1 MKVLDTT
8 SFAILPTQE
17 KIEGEPKLHVGSV
30 ISFTWKDHRL
40 SGTNEHGEF
49 LIYFAEKKIPR
60 IIVNP
65 FGKVNSASS
74 IAVSLKQEPH
84 EAIFYESNDHLIISC
99 GSVMVEVAKDN
110 FAIKVSNGKKTI
122 FQSAS
127 PSAFYKNSGE
137 VFFDSLMEIK
147 DVFYGFGEKTGFLN
161 KRGSKLSMWNTDV
174 YAPHNKDT
182 VELYQSIPYFIVHSK
197 QRSYGLFFDNTFK
210 TEFDTQT
217 YSNKYGM
224 SADGGQIDFYLF
236 VGEDLKEITSLYSE
250 LTGRMSLPPKWA
262 IGYHQSRYSY
272 RSEQEVL
279 EVANRFKQEG
289 IPIDCIFFDIHY
301 MRDYRVFTFDKDHFS
316 QPDKLIS
323 TLLDDG
329 IKVVPIVDPGVKKD
343 VQYSVYKEGV
353 KKGLFCKYLDGQIY
367 YGDVWPGTSAFPDFM
382 NPEARKW
389 WGSLHK
395 FYTDLGIEG
404 IWNDMNEPSVFN
416 ESKTMDL
423 EVMHDVDGD
432 LKPHLE
438 MHNTYGLYMSKAT
451 AEGLAELVPD
461 KRPFV
466 LTRAGYA
473 GIQRYATVWTG
484 DNRSHWE
491 HLEMSLPMIMNL
503 GMSGVA
509 FTGADVGGFSS
520 DCTHELLIRWNQ
532 VGAFMPYFR
541 NHSVQDSIRQEPWV
555 FGEATTEIVKKYIK
569 LRYTWLPYIYSLFHE
584 SSQTGLPI
592 VRPLVLEY
600 PEDENTFNC
609 SDQFLLGS
617 NVMVA
622 PILRP
627 GVTHRSV
634 YIPEGTWY
642 DYWTK
647 EVYEGGKHLLIEAA
661 LDVLPIFIKEGTILP
676 IGSDIQN
683 TTEHQ
688 KIEVEIYAGK
698 KGEFNLYEDDGSSM
712 GYKEDHYSI
721 TNILTE
727 MNAECM
733 NIKVTSSGDLTWKSQ
748 IEKVKI
754 FGFSGDVRVENPSEL
769 REPEKWKI
777 EIQ

>member
-1 MKVLDTT
+1 MYVLDTT
-8 SFAILPTQE
+8 SFAILPSQE

-30 ISFTWKDHRL
+30 TSFTWKEYML
-40 SGTNEHGEF
+40 SGSNEHGEF
-49 LIYFAEKKIPR
+49 LIYFADKKIPR

-65 FGKVNSASS
+65 FGKVNLVSS
-74 IAVSLKQEPH
+74 IAVSLKHTPQAASFH
-84 EAIFYESNDHLIISC
+84 EEDDALKVSC
-99 GSVMVEVAKDN
+99 GSIVVEVEKAT
-110 FAIKVSNGKKTI
+110 FSIKVSNEHKTI
-122 FQSAS
+122 FQTAS
-127 PSAFYKNSGE
+127 PSAFYKNNGE
-137 VFFDSLMEIK
+137 VFFDVLMGT
-147 DVFYGFGEKTGFLN
+147 DDAFYGFGEKTGFLN

-182 VELYQSIPYFIVHSK
+182 VELYQSIPYFVTHSK

-210 TEFDTQT
+210 TEFDTHT
-217 YSNKYGM
+217 YSNKIRM

-236 VGEDLKEITSLYSE
+236 VGEDLKEITKLYSD

-262 IGYHQSRYSY
+262 LGYHQSRYSY
-272 RSEQEVL
+272 RSEKEVL
-279 EVANRFKQEG
+279 EVVNRFKQEG
-289 IPIDCIFFDIHY
+289 IPLDCIFFDIHY
-301 MRDYRVFTFDKDHFS
+301 MRDYRVFTFDKDHFP
-316 QPDKLIS
+316 QPKKLLT

-382 NPEARKW
+382 NADVRKW

-395 FYTDLGIEG
+395 FYTELGIDG

-423 EVMHDVDGD
+423 DVMHDVDGE

-451 AEGLAELVPD
+451 AEGLAELLPD
-461 KRPFV
+461 RRPFV

-473 GIQRYATVWTG
+473 GIQRYAAVWTG

-520 DCTHELLIRWNQ
+520 DCTPELLIRWTQ

-555 FGEATTEIVKKYIK
+555 FGEAATDIVKKYIK
-569 LRYTWLPYIYSLFHE
+569 LRYNWLPYLYSLFHE
-584 SSQTGLPI
+584 SSKTGVPI
-592 VRPLVLEY
+592 VRPLVLEF
-600 PEDENTFNC
+600 PEDENTFNI
-609 SDQFLLGS
+609 SDQFMVGS

-627 GVTHRSV
+627 GITHRSV
-634 YIPEGTWY
+634 YLPQGTWY

-647 EVYEGGKHLLIEAA
+647 EAYEGGKHILIEAA

-688 KIEVEIYAGK
+688 DMELEVYGGRK
-698 KGEFNLYEDDGSSM
+698 CEFSLYEDDGSSL
-712 GYKEDHYSI
+712 GYKEGQYSI
-721 TNILTE
+721 TNIQTE
-727 MNAECM
+727 INADDM
-733 NIKVTSSGDLTWKSQ
+733 VITVNVTGEVTWKSQ
-748 IEKVKI
+748 IKKVNV
-754 FGFSGDVRVENPSEL
+754 FGFSGDVRVENL
-769 REPEKWKI
+769 
-777 EIQ
+777 